1 MPRLITFILVFAAQF
16 CFSQNRVT
24 GKVVDELG
32 FPLYK
37 ASITLVDS
45 GEIAYTDFD
54 GDFTLESTQKF
65 HWKVTID
72 SEGFEPEIFFVLDG
86 GSMETI
92 VLNFDLDMRE
102 LISDETSDKSDDK
115 FENNNIEGN

>member
-1 MPRLITFILVFAAQF
+1 MVFAAQF

-37 ASITLVDS
+37 ASITLVNS

-54 GDFTLESTQKF
+54 GNFTLESTKKF
-65 HWKVTID
+65 HWKITID

-92 VLNFDLDMRE
+92 ALNFDLDMRE
-102 LISDETSDKSDDK
+102 LISEETSNKSDEKQEQHHIEDK
-115 FENNNIEGN
+115 